1 MEAETVLTEVDLGKI
16 IWLSPSR
23 FTPSPDQ
30 PRQQIDEG
38 HIIEIA
44 LSIADLHA
52 KKQGVGGSGF
62 IQPINARLPYGVINS
77 DGTLKQH
84 DFKLFIIG
92 GETRWRAAS
101 RLTNDGVVDYRD
113 GGKGRSIHIPDLK
126 IPAVINDLSEEAA
139 YELMYFENA
148 KRQDIHPLDEGRALW
163 KIKQQHGFSYSQL
176 ANYVGKNKGYVQ
188 NRLDLYQAGQ
198 DVQDVARQRPEAMSI
213 LRVIKNVTD
222 GEKRGELLGMV
233 LDDQPYE
240 TIRKELEQ
248 IKAPPARKDPLP
260 RPKTATPT
268 VLASY
273 DYLTSFDVCLNQIA
287 HAKVA
292 ADKESKAAFNPDL
305 RRQMRLKMRE
315 MENYMNAIRATL
327 DEVAKESR

>member
-1 MEAETVLTEVDLGKI
+1 
-16 IWLSPSR
+16 
-23 FTPSPDQ
+23 
-30 PRQQIDEG
+30 
-38 HIIEIA
+38 
-44 LSIADLHA
+44 
-52 KKQGVGGSGF
+52 
-62 IQPINARLPYGVINS
+62 
-77 DGTLKQH
+77 
-84 DFKLFIIG
+84 
-92 GETRWRAAS
+92 
-101 RLTNDGVVDYRD
+101 
-113 GGKGRSIHIPDLK
+113 
-126 IPAVINDLSEEAA
+126 
-139 YELMYFENA
+139 
-148 KRQDIHPLDEGRALW
+148 
-163 KIKQQHGFSYSQL
+163 
-176 ANYVGKNKGYVQ
+176 
-188 NRLDLYQAGQ
+188 
-198 DVQDVARQRPEAMSI
+198 MSI